1 MRVRWEVPMKM
12 TLQTDPVPSDAGE
25 ISLHL
30 DYWEARNLLFAIR
43 AAKAKTE
50 KRIDPGF
57 APEPG
62 HIDVNRARIQSLDS
76 AGTKIHAAI
85 TAFDAARAGE
95 PT

>member
-1 MRVRWEVPMKM
+1 MRWELPVKM
-12 TLQTDPVPSDAGE
+12 TLQTDSIPSDGSE
-25 ISLHL
+25 ITLHL

-50 KRIDPGF
+50 KRIDPEF

-85 TAFDAARAGE
+85 SAFDEAHGGE